1 CFFASPSFLTELG
14 SSTPPKHEIKS
25 GSDGPDQE
33 IATLM
38 KNILKDKSLSCD
50 DIKTISDAREELS
63 RIRKLMS
70 NYQSK
75 GSLGGKKKGGR
86 KALHEEEN
94 INDYVKEVIP
104 KSENVRGLIYRSIED
119 NVLFE
124 GNTQDE
130 LIEIVDIFQPCS
142 FGAGETVIQQGQK
155 GEEFYV
161 VEKGE
166 LSVTVRMDAEQ
177 GEMSVDGSFNEVK
190 VGNYSDG
197 SAFLLSTALLALP
210 PSSQQTHANFGESN
224 AHGTGASLA
233 STGNETRLFWFAV
246 HSPTLLSYILSH
258 PTTRQ
263 KLRMEKIEFL
273 NSVKINGQVFGD
285 VFTKDQLSTI
295 AELLKQE
302 YYIKGA
308 TIVREGELGNTFY
321 IVQRYDAMNPFRTAA
336 PSLTNWFVLCRQFF
350 GEKALLS
357 DDVRG
362 ATVKAA
368 SDAVVCYVMTRSD
381 FSRVLGNMRDIL
393 DGKVATRKSRISS
406 FQQIRVNYDL
416 NQLKMLNVL
425 GQGAF
430 GTVRVAKAHD
440 SGEFYAL
447 KAQGKHFI
455 VQNKQQKYFLNELR
469 LMKELQHPNIII
481 LHCSMQDNKYVYF
494 LLGLLPGGELM
505 DILQSKGRFP
515 EEWTRFYSASVL
527 LAYSTMH
534 EKRIVYRDLKP
545 ENLVLDEKGYCVVV
559 DLGLAKK
566 VLLFELTSGSA
577 PFQAYDPSVTYKKI
591 LRLGCMEEGTEGV
604 MKHRWYSGYDWTGL
618 LNREVDGD
626 IPCKPK
632 VPENKE
638 KLGKPHRG
646 GGKAT
651 SSNWNPEHIDSERS
665 LIGYVCVMSVPTS
678 LVDAGHFFPIFAI
691 FAHSLP
697 TVT

>member
-1 CFFASPSFLTELG
+1 M
-14 SSTPPKHEIKS
+14 S

-197 SAFLLSTALLALP
+197 SAFGELALIYGSP
-210 PSSQQTHANFGESN
+210 RA
-224 AHGTGASLA
+224 ASIVATDACKLWRIKRA
-233 STGNETRLFWFAV
+233 WYRGV
-246 HSPTLLSYILSH
+246 VGQH
-258 PTTRQ
+258 RQ

-321 IVQRYDAMNPFRTAA
+321 IVQSGNVQIYKDGINDGNPFA
-336 PSLTNWFVLCRQFF
+336 SLKKQEFF

-534 EKRIVYRDLKP
+534 
-545 ENLVLDEKGYCVVV
+545 G
-559 DLGLAKK
+559 
-566 VLLFELTSGSA
+566 
-577 PFQAYDPSVTYKKI
+577 
-591 LRLGCMEEGTEGV
+591 EGEFG
-604 MKHRWYSGYDWTGL
+604 
-618 LNREVDGD
+618 
-626 IPCKPK
+626 
-632 VPENKE
+632 
-638 KLGKPHRG
+638 
-646 GGKAT
+646 
-651 SSNWNPEHIDSERS
+651 
-665 LIGYVCVMSVPTS
+665 
-678 LVDAGHFFPIFAI
+678 
-691 FAHSLP
+691 
-697 TVT
+697 

>member
-1 CFFASPSFLTELG
+1 M
-14 SSTPPKHEIKS
+14 S

-197 SAFLLSTALLALP
+197 SAFGELALIYGSP
-210 PSSQQTHANFGESN
+210 RA
-224 AHGTGASLA
+224 ASIVATDACKLWRIKRA
-233 STGNETRLFWFAV
+233 WYRGV
-246 HSPTLLSYILSH
+246 VGQH
-258 PTTRQ
+258 RQ

-321 IVQRYDAMNPFRTAA
+321 IVQSGNVQIYKDGINDGNPFA
-336 PSLTNWFVLCRQFF
+336 SLKKQEFF

-566 VLLFELTSGSA
+566 LKDGPTYTLCGTPDYMAPEIIRGTGYSLSVDYWALGVLLFELTSGSA

-591 LRLGCMEEGTEGV
+591 LRGRVNFPSRFSNQIQLIIKALLTKDPSRRLGCMEEGTEGV

-651 SSNWNPEHIDSERS
+651 SSNWNPVLE
-665 LIGYVCVMSVPTS
+665 
-678 LVDAGHFFPIFAI
+678 
-691 FAHSLP
+691 
-697 TVT
+697 